1 MSSTGFETKD
11 ATGDPKPQMFKQERP
26 RPQKRFGRGLR
37 VYAKVDAREKKAE
50 MMRRQRSSEVWDARR
65 RRRLEAP
72 NLGTWLATGV
82 W

>member
-1 MSSTGFETKD
+1 MSSTGFEAKD
-11 ATGDPKPQMFKQERP
+11 ATGDPMPQMFKQERP

-50 MMRRQRSSEVWDARR
+50 MMRRQRSSEER

-72 NLGTWLATGV
+72 NLGTGLATGV